1 MAANIIKYVRN
12 RNPLSS
18 SNSSHSMVNSDTPYI
33 NLEESTT
40 DAVSSSSPADNAT
53 HYGGSDG
60 ATKNDPNASNDNP
73 NQSIC
78 YLIF

>member
-33 NLEESTT
+33 NLEESAT
-40 DAVSSSSPADNAT
+40 DAASSSSPADNAT
-53 HYGGSDG
+53 QYGGGDG
-60 ATKNDPNASNDNP
+60 AAKNDPNASNDNP
-73 NQSIC
+73 NQSIS
-78 YLIF
+78 YLDI